1 MLPLLLGVVVTA
13 TPKTVTLQL
22 HGSATATVVG
32 NAASTKLRVDSTCFT
47 SAGSAKDILVVTK
60 IGTKMGRASYTYT
73 MDVRAQRAG
82 TCTINF
88 RSGADHATVQVSV
101 TP

>member
-1 MLPLLLGVVVTA
+1 MIAFVLGAVVTA

-22 HGSATATVVG
+22 HGSAAATIVG
-32 NAASTKLRVDSTCFT
+32 KADSTKLRVDSTCFT

-60 IGTKMGRASYTYT
+60 IDTKMGRASYTYT
-73 MDVRAQRAG
+73 MNVRAQREG
-82 TCTINF
+82 TCTITF
-88 RSGADHATVQVSV
+88 RSGADQATVHVAV